1 MTMLAVSV
9 LSPLTAPRACAPGC
23 GHHDDGHCFAHGAA
37 ESENYG
43 REQAG
48 AGGGRHRAEHAA
60 FMRCAQSERALI
72 IAFGTARMALSATPI
87 MVGSIMIPSSTE
99 AVSMDE
105 PLPPKVS
112 V

>member
-1 MTMLAVSV
+1 
-9 LSPLTAPRACAPGC
+9 
-23 GHHDDGHCFAHGAA
+23 
-37 ESENYG
+37 
-43 REQAG
+43 
-48 AGGGRHRAEHAA
+48 
-60 FMRCAQSERALI
+60 MRCAQSERALI